1 MTQALEAGE
10 LRSLARRLLELERE
24 RSEARDQARLLL
36 ALQDAFARIAVTRTP
51 AHVVAQML
59 RAGYTPLGFSRGIF
73 FSIDRAHGVEARWQL
88 DGSETVEPSHEI
100 VDLRPGGAIL
110 RALRGEI
117 AQCVG
122 RAEDLSAPLVD
133 TRGWYVLSTLTH
145 AEGTLGLLYLDG
157 HRSRD
162 PREWEMGL
170 VRALA
175 TLAAVSIDNSLL
187 LERTEE
193 LATRDPLTG
202 LLNRRAFS
210 QKLNEALEKCHTTG
224 RSLTY
229 VLIDVDDFKRIND
242 THGHAQG
249 DAVLQHL
256 AQTLVRSSRAD
267 DVVGRY
273 AGDEFVVLLPNI
285 DPGEIARVLV
295 GRLSA
300 DLRMQGLRCSLG
312 AAIFPK
318 DAIDAE
324 GLLSAADR
332 ALYATKAAGKNGFSF
347 A

>member
-1 MTQALEAGE
+1 
-10 LRSLARRLLELERE
+10 
-24 RSEARDQARLLL
+24 
-36 ALQDAFARIAVTRTP
+36 V
-51 AHVVAQML
+51 
-59 RAGYTPLGFSRGIF
+59 
-73 FSIDRAHGVEARWQL
+73 
-88 DGSETVEPSHEI
+88 
-100 VDLRPGGAIL
+100 
-110 RALRGEI
+110 
-117 AQCVG
+117 
-122 RAEDLSAPLVD
+122 LSA
-133 TRGWYVLSTLTH
+133 LTN

-162 PREWEMGL
+162 PREWETGL

-175 TLAAVSIDNSLL
+175 TLAAVCIDNSLL

-210 QKLNEALEKCHTTG
+210 QKLAEALQAGSSEG

-242 THGHAQG
+242 TRGHAHG

-256 AQTLVRSSRAD
+256 AQTLTRSSRAGD
-267 DVVGRY
+267 IVGRY

-285 DPGEIARVLV
+285 DVEISRVLV
-295 GRLSA
+295 GRLSTE
-300 DLRMQGLRCSLG
+300 LRAQGLHCSLG

-324 GLLSAADR
+324 GLLCAADR

>member
-1 MTQALEAGE
+1 MTRAGEAGE
-10 LRSLARRLLELERE
+10 LRSLGARLLELERE

-51 AHVVAQML
+51 QQVVAAML
-59 RAGYTPLGFSRGIF
+59 RAAYAPLGFSRGIF
-73 FSIDRAHGVEARWQL
+73 FRIDRAHGIEALWQL
-88 DGSETVEPSHEI
+88 DGSETIEPSREI

-133 TRGWYVLSTLTH
+133 TRGWYVLSALTN

-162 PREWEMGL
+162 PREWETGL

-175 TLAAVSIDNSLL
+175 TLAAVCIDNSLL

-210 QKLNEALEKCHTTG
+210 QKLAEALQAGSSEG

-242 THGHAQG
+242 TRGHAHG

-256 AQTLVRSSRAD
+256 AQTLTRSSRAGD
-267 DVVGRY
+267 IVGRY

-285 DPGEIARVLV
+285 DVEISRVLV
-295 GRLSA
+295 GRLSTE
-300 DLRMQGLRCSLG
+300 LRAQGLHCSLG

-324 GLLSAADR
+324 GLLCAADR